1 MSHHL
6 KLPPDS
12 HFEPFDCPASSH
24 TFAFHDLLHA
34 STLYVCFAL
43 SLMSFFFLDKGLKE
57 KCPETDRL
65 KVIQTRDEEGNDET
79 FLALE

>member
-1 MSHHL
+1 
-6 KLPPDS
+6 
-12 HFEPFDCPASSH
+12 
-24 TFAFHDLLHA
+24 
-34 STLYVCFAL
+34 
-43 SLMSFFFLDKGLKE
+43 MSFFFLDKGLKE